1 VMYKKRSLYSNEAK
15 WGIILA
21 LPAIL
26 GFLIWTLGPMIA
38 SFVLGFTDWN
48 VVSTP
53 HFIGTGNFKRMF
65 IEDFIFKKSIYATV
79 YYSVGSVIAS
89 IIFAFII
96 ALLLNQKVKGL
107 PLFRTIFYLPSIT
120 PAIASAMLW
129 IWLFNP
135 DFGLLNQILQR
146 FGLPRLLWIYDEKQ
160 VIPSLIF
167 MSIWGMG
174 GMMVI
179 FLAGLQGVPQELYE
193 AVEIDGGNWWH
204 RFRYVTIPMMTPTI
218 FFNLVMAIIG
228 SFQVFTSAYIMTS
241 GGPNYASMFYVY
253 YIYLSAFR
261 YGQMG
266 YACALAIILFLII
279 LSFTLVV
286 FKSSPYWVYYESA
299 RRR

>member
-1 VMYKKRSLYSNEAK
+1 MARKKSLYNSEAK

-26 GFLIWTLGPMIA
+26 GFFIWTLGPMVA

-48 VVSTP
+48 VVSAP
-53 HFIGTGNFKRMF
+53 NFIGLKNFRTMF
-65 IEDFIFKKSIYATV
+65 IDDFIFRKSIYATV
-79 YYSVGSVIAS
+79 YYSIGSVIS
-89 IIFAFII
+89 SVTFAFLI
-96 ALLLNQKVKGL
+96 ALLLNQKVRGL
-107 PLFRTIFYLPSIT
+107 PVFRTIFYLPSIT

-135 DFGLLNQILQR
+135 DFGLLNQILGR
-146 FGLPRLLWIYDEKQ
+146 FGFPRLQWIYDEKQ

-174 GMMVI
+174 GTMVI

-204 RFRYVTIPMMTPTI
+204 RFRYVTVPMMTPTI

-228 SFQVFTSAYIMTS
+228 TFQVFTSAYIMTG

-253 YIYLSAFR
+253 YIYLTAFR

-266 YACALAIILFLII
+266 YACALAVILFFII
-279 LSFTLVV
+279 LSFTLLV

>member
-1 VMYKKRSLYSNEAK
+1 MNRNRSLYSSEAK
-15 WGIILA
+15 WGIMLA

-53 HFIGTGNFKRMF
+53 HFIGMGNFKKMF
-65 IEDFIFKKSIYATV
+65 VEDFIFKKSIYATV
-79 YYSVGSVIAS
+79 YYSLGSVIAS
-89 IIFAFII
+89 IVFAFLV
-96 ALLLNQKVKGL
+96 AFLLNQKVKGL

-135 DFGLLNQILQR
+135 DFGLLNQILKR
-146 FGLPRLLWIYDEKQ
+146 FGFPRLLWIYDERQ

-279 LSFTLVV
+279 LSFTLLV

>member
-1 VMYKKRSLYSNEAK
+1 MNKKRSLYSSEAK

-26 GFLIWTLGPMIA
+26 GFLIWTLGPMVA

-53 HFIGTGNFKRMF
+53 HFIGIGNFKKMF

-89 IIFAFII
+89 IIFAFLI

-135 DFGLLNQILQR
+135 DFGLLNQVLQR

-266 YACALAIILFLII
+266 YACALAIILFIII

>member
-1 VMYKKRSLYSNEAK
+1 MARKRSLYNTEAK
-15 WGIILA
+15 WGIVLA
-21 LPAIL
+21 LPVIL
-26 GFLIWTLGPMIA
+26 GFFIWTLGPMVA

-53 HFIGTGNFKRMF
+53 NFIGLKNFKTMF
-65 IEDFIFKKSIYATV
+65 IDDFIFKKSIYATV
-79 YYSVGSVIAS
+79 YYSIGSVVS
-89 IIFAFII
+89 SVTFAFLI

-107 PLFRTIFYLPSIT
+107 PVFRTIFYLPSIT

-135 DFGLLNQILQR
+135 DFGLLNQILGR
-146 FGLPRLLWIYDEKQ
+146 FGVPRLQWIYDEKQ

-174 GMMVI
+174 GTMVI

-228 SFQVFTSAYIMTS
+228 TFQVFTSAYIMTS

-253 YIYLSAFR
+253 YIYLTAFR

-266 YACALAIILFLII
+266 YACALAVILFFIILA
-279 LSFTLVV
+279 FTLLV

>member
-1 VMYKKRSLYSNEAK
+1 MHKKRSLYSNEAK

-53 HFIGTGNFKRMF
+53 HFIGAGNFKRMF
-65 IEDFIFKKSIYATV
+65 VEDFIFKKSIYATV

>member
-1 VMYKKRSLYSNEAK
+1 MNRNRSLYSSEAK

-53 HFIGTGNFKRMF
+53 HFIGMGNFKKMF
-65 IEDFIFKKSIYATV
+65 VEDFIFKKSIYATV
-79 YYSVGSVIAS
+79 YYSLGSVIAS
-89 IIFAFII
+89 IVFAFLV
-96 ALLLNQKVKGL
+96 AFLLNQKVKGL

-135 DFGLLNQILQR
+135 DFGLLNQILKR
-146 FGLPRLLWIYDEKQ
+146 FGFPRLLWIYDEKQ

-279 LSFTLVV
+279 LSFTLLV

>member
-1 VMYKKRSLYSNEAK
+1 MNKKRSLYSTEAK
-15 WGIILA
+15 WGILLA

-53 HFIGTGNFKRMF
+53 HFIGMGNFKKMF
-65 IEDFIFKKSIYATV
+65 IEDFIFKKSIYATI

-89 IIFAFII
+89 IVFAFLI
-96 ALLLNQKVKGL
+96 AFLLNQKVKGL

-135 DFGLLNQILQR
+135 DFGLLNQVLQR
-146 FGLPRLLWIYDEKQ
+146 FGFPRLLWIYDEKQ

-279 LSFTLVV
+279 LSFTLLV

>member
-1 VMYKKRSLYSNEAK
+1 MRKKRSLYSNEAK

-53 HFIGTGNFKRMF
+53 HLIGVGNFKKMF
-65 IEDFIFKKSIYATV
+65 VEDFIFKKSIYATV

-89 IIFAFII
+89 IIFAFLI

-107 PLFRTIFYLPSIT
+107 PIFRTIFYLPSIT

>member
-1 VMYKKRSLYSNEAK
+1 MTKSKSLSNEAK
-15 WGIILA
+15 WGIVLA

-26 GFLIWTLGPMIA
+26 GFLIWTLGPMVA
-38 SFVLGFTDWN
+38 SFILSFTDWN

-53 HFIGTGNFKRMF
+53 HFIGIENFRKMF
-65 IEDFIFKKSIYATV
+65 MEDFIFKKSIYATL
-79 YYSVGSVIAS
+79 YYTLGSVLS
-89 IIFAFII
+89 TVIFAFLI
-96 ALLLNQKVKGL
+96 ALLLNQKIKGL
-107 PLFRTIFYLPSIT
+107 PIFRTIFYLPSIT

-135 DFGLLNQILQR
+135 DFGLLNQLLGR
-146 FGLPRLLWIYDEKQ
+146 FGIPRLQWIYDEKQ

-174 GMMVI
+174 GTMII
-179 FLAGLQGVPQELYE
+179 FLAGLQGIPQEFYE
-193 AVEIDGGNWWH
+193 AVDMDGGNWWH
-204 RFRYVTIPMMTPTI
+204 KFRYITIPMMTPTI

-228 SFQVFTSAYIMTS
+228 TFQVFTSAYIMTS

-261 YGQMG
+261 YGDMG
-266 YACALAIILFLII
+266 YACALAVILFFII

-286 FKSSPYWVYYESA
+286 FRSSPYWVYYESA

>member
-1 VMYKKRSLYSNEAK
+1 MNKKRSLYSTEAK
-15 WGIILA
+15 WGILLA

-53 HFIGTGNFKRMF
+53 HFIGMGNFKKMF
-65 IEDFIFKKSIYATV
+65 IEDFIFKKSIYATI

-89 IIFAFII
+89 IVFAFLI
-96 ALLLNQKVKGL
+96 AFLLNQKVKGL

-135 DFGLLNQILQR
+135 DFGLLNQVLQR
-146 FGLPRLLWIYDEKQ
+146 FGFPRLLWIYDEKQ

>member
-1 VMYKKRSLYSNEAK
+1 MNKKSLYSNEAK

-53 HFIGTGNFKRMF
+53 HFIGIGNFRRMLV
-65 IEDFIFKKSIYATV
+65 EDFIFKKSIYATI

-89 IIFAFII
+89 IIFAFLV
-96 ALLLNQKVKGL
+96 AFLLNQKVKGL

-266 YACALAIILFLII
+266 YACALAIILFIII

>member
-1 VMYKKRSLYSNEAK
+1 M
-15 WGIILA
+15 
-21 LPAIL
+21 
-26 GFLIWTLGPMIA
+26 
-38 SFVLGFTDWN
+38 FV
-48 VVSTP
+48 
-53 HFIGTGNFKRMF
+53 
-65 IEDFIFKKSIYATV
+65 EDFIFKKSIYATV

-89 IIFAFII
+89 IIFAFLI

-107 PLFRTIFYLPSIT
+107 PVFRTIFYLPSIT

-135 DFGLLNQILQR
+135 DFGMLNHILQR

>member
-1 VMYKKRSLYSNEAK
+1 MYKKSSLYSSEAK

-38 SFVLGFTDWN
+38 SFILGFTDWN
-48 VVSTP
+48 VVSSP
-53 HFIGTGNFKRMF
+53 HFVGIGNFKKMF
-65 IEDFIFKKSIYATV
+65 VEDFIFKKSIYATV

-89 IIFAFII
+89 IIFAFLI

-107 PLFRTIFYLPSIT
+107 PVFRTIFYLPSIT
-120 PAIASAMLW
+120 PAIASTMLW

-135 DFGLLNQILQR
+135 DFGLLNHILQR

-299 RRR
+299 GRR

>member
-1 VMYKKRSLYSNEAK
+1 MTKSKSLSNEAK
-15 WGIILA
+15 WGIVLA

-26 GFLIWTLGPMIA
+26 GFLIWTLGPMVA
-38 SFVLGFTDWN
+38 SFILSFTDWN

-53 HFIGTGNFKRMF
+53 HFIGIENFRKMF
-65 IEDFIFKKSIYATV
+65 MEDFIFKKSIYATL
-79 YYSVGSVIAS
+79 YYTLGSVLS
-89 IIFAFII
+89 TVIFAFLI
-96 ALLLNQKVKGL
+96 AVLLNQKIKGL
-107 PLFRTIFYLPSIT
+107 PIFRTIFYLPSIT

-135 DFGLLNQILQR
+135 DFGLLNQLLGR
-146 FGLPRLLWIYDEKQ
+146 FGIPRLQWIYDEKQ

-174 GMMVI
+174 GTMII
-179 FLAGLQGVPQELYE
+179 FLAGLQGIPQEFYE
-193 AVEIDGGNWWH
+193 AVDMDGGNWWH
-204 RFRYVTIPMMTPTI
+204 KFRYITIPMMTPTI

-228 SFQVFTSAYIMTS
+228 TFQVFTSAYIMTS

-261 YGQMG
+261 YGDMG
-266 YACALAIILFLII
+266 YACALAVILFFII

-286 FKSSPYWVYYESA
+286 FRSSPYWVYYESA

>member
-1 VMYKKRSLYSNEAK
+1 
-15 WGIILA
+15 
-21 LPAIL
+21 L
-26 GFLIWTLGPMIA
+26 GFLIWTLGPMVA
-38 SFVLGFTDWN
+38 SFILSFTDWN

-53 HFIGTGNFKRMF
+53 HFIGIENFRKMF
-65 IEDFIFKKSIYATV
+65 MEDFIFKKSIYATL
-79 YYSVGSVIAS
+79 YYTLGSVLS
-89 IIFAFII
+89 TIIFAFLI
-96 ALLLNQKVKGL
+96 AVLLNQKIKGL
-107 PLFRTIFYLPSIT
+107 PIFRTIFYLPSIT

-135 DFGLLNQILQR
+135 DFGLLNQLLGR
-146 FGLPRLLWIYDEKQ
+146 FGIPRLQWIYDEKQ

-174 GMMVI
+174 GTMII
-179 FLAGLQGVPQELYE
+179 FLAGLQGIPQEFYE
-193 AVEIDGGNWWH
+193 AVDMDGGNWWH
-204 RFRYVTIPMMTPTI
+204 KFRYITIPMMTPTI

-228 SFQVFTSAYIMTS
+228 TFQVFTSAYIMTS

-261 YGQMG
+261 YGDMG
-266 YACALAIILFLII
+266 YACALAVILFFII

-286 FKSSPYWVYYESA
+286 FRSSPYWVYYESA

>member
-1 VMYKKRSLYSNEAK
+1 MTKSKSLSNEAK
-15 WGIILA
+15 WGIVLA

-26 GFLIWTLGPMIA
+26 GFLIWTLGPMVA
-38 SFVLGFTDWN
+38 SFILSFTDWN

-53 HFIGTGNFKRMF
+53 HFIGIENFRKMF
-65 IEDFIFKKSIYATV
+65 MEDFIFKKSIYATL
-79 YYSVGSVIAS
+79 YYTLGSVLS
-89 IIFAFII
+89 TIIFAFLI
-96 ALLLNQKVKGL
+96 AVLLNQKIKGL
-107 PLFRTIFYLPSIT
+107 PIFRTIFYLPSIT

-135 DFGLLNQILQR
+135 DFGLLNQVLGR
-146 FGLPRLLWIYDEKQ
+146 FGIPRLQWIYDEKQ

-174 GMMVI
+174 GTMII
-179 FLAGLQGVPQELYE
+179 FLAGLQGIPQEFYE
-193 AVEIDGGNWWH
+193 AVDMDGGNWWH
-204 RFRYVTIPMMTPTI
+204 KFRYITIPMMTPTI

-228 SFQVFTSAYIMTS
+228 TFQVFTSAYIMTS

-261 YGQMG
+261 YGDMG
-266 YACALAIILFLII
+266 YACALAVILFFII

-286 FKSSPYWVYYESA
+286 FRSSPYWVYYESA

>member
-1 VMYKKRSLYSNEAK
+1 MARKKSLYNSEAK

-26 GFLIWTLGPMIA
+26 GFFIWTLGPMVA

-53 HFIGTGNFKRMF
+53 NFIGLKNFRTMF
-65 IEDFIFKKSIYATV
+65 IDDFIFRKSIYATV
-79 YYSVGSVIAS
+79 YYSIGSVIS
-89 IIFAFII
+89 SVTFAFLI
-96 ALLLNQKVKGL
+96 ALLLNQKVRGL
-107 PLFRTIFYLPSIT
+107 PVFRTIFYLPSIT

-135 DFGLLNQILQR
+135 DFGLLNQILGR
-146 FGLPRLLWIYDEKQ
+146 FGFPRLQWIYDEKQ

-174 GMMVI
+174 GTMVI

-204 RFRYVTIPMMTPTI
+204 RFRYVTVPMMTPTI

-228 SFQVFTSAYIMTS
+228 TFQVFTSAYIMTG

-253 YIYLSAFR
+253 YIYLTAFR

-266 YACALAIILFLII
+266 YACALAVILFFII
-279 LSFTLVV
+279 LSFTLLV

>member
-1 VMYKKRSLYSNEAK
+1 MHKKRSLYSNEAK

-65 IEDFIFKKSIYATV
+65 VEDFIFKKSIYATV

>member
-1 VMYKKRSLYSNEAK
+1 MTKSKSLSNEAK
-15 WGIILA
+15 WGIVLV

-26 GFLIWTLGPMIA
+26 GFLIWTLGPMVA
-38 SFVLGFTDWN
+38 SFILSFTDWN

-53 HFIGTGNFKRMF
+53 HFIGIENFRKMF
-65 IEDFIFKKSIYATV
+65 MEDFIFKKSIYATL
-79 YYSVGSVIAS
+79 YYTLGSVLS
-89 IIFAFII
+89 TVIFAFLI
-96 ALLLNQKVKGL
+96 ALLLNQKIKGL
-107 PLFRTIFYLPSIT
+107 PIFRTIFYLPSIT

-135 DFGLLNQILQR
+135 DFGLLNQLLGR
-146 FGLPRLLWIYDEKQ
+146 FGIPRLQWIYDEKQ

-174 GMMVI
+174 GTMII
-179 FLAGLQGVPQELYE
+179 FLAGLQGIPQEFYE
-193 AVEIDGGNWWH
+193 AVDMDGGNWWH
-204 RFRYVTIPMMTPTI
+204 KFRYITIPMMTPTI

-228 SFQVFTSAYIMTS
+228 TFQVFTSAYIMTS

-253 YIYLSAFR
+253 YISLSAFR
-261 YGQMG
+261 YGDMG
-266 YACALAIILFLII
+266 YACALAVILFFII

-286 FKSSPYWVYYESA
+286 FRSSPYWVYYESA

>member
-1 VMYKKRSLYSNEAK
+1 MTKSKSLSNEAK
-15 WGIILA
+15 WGIVLA

-26 GFLIWTLGPMIA
+26 GFLIWTLGPMVA
-38 SFVLGFTDWN
+38 SFILSFTDWN

-53 HFIGTGNFKRMF
+53 HFIGIENFRKMF
-65 IEDFIFKKSIYATV
+65 MEDFIFKKSIYATL
-79 YYSVGSVIAS
+79 YYTLGSVLS
-89 IIFAFII
+89 TVIFAFLI
-96 ALLLNQKVKGL
+96 ALLLNQKIKGL
-107 PLFRTIFYLPSIT
+107 PIFRTIFYLPSIT

-135 DFGLLNQILQR
+135 DFGLLNQLLGR
-146 FGLPRLLWIYDEKQ
+146 FGIPRLQWIYDEKQ

-174 GMMVI
+174 GTIII
-179 FLAGLQGVPQELYE
+179 FLAGLQGIPQEFYE
-193 AVEIDGGNWWH
+193 AVDMDGGNWWH
-204 RFRYVTIPMMTPTI
+204 KFRYITIPMMTPTI

-228 SFQVFTSAYIMTS
+228 TFQVFTSAYIMTS

-261 YGQMG
+261 YGDMG
-266 YACALAIILFLII
+266 YACALAVILFFII

-286 FKSSPYWVYYESA
+286 FRSSPYWVYYESA